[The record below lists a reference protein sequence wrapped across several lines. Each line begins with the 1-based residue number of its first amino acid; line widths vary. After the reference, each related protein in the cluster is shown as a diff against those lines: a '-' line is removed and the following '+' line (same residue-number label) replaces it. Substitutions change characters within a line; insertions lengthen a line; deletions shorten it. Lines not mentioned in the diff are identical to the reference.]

1 MTTLLFK
8 QFLLNRFRVASRL
21 YDEFEV
27 LWIVYFMSQKQYKY
41 RDGNDIYK
49 TLEHSGFILS
59 KIIVSYYRNALSNRR
74 RNGDLTNKLYNTNN
88 NSKMNIVYSN
98 VRDLE
103 ETVKLL
109 HIKLFY

>member
-1 MTTLLFK
+1 
-8 QFLLNRFRVASRL
+8 
-21 YDEFEV
+21 
-27 LWIVYFMSQKQYKY
+27 MSQKQYKY
-41 RDGNDIYK
+41 RDGNGNGIYK